1 MSKVFKLSQAK
12 YDQLQEELAYLRGD
26 REREVAQAIK
36 EARSYGDLSEN
47 SEYDEA
53 RNDQGRLYARIAE
66 VEAILKN
73 YVIVNEADASA
84 DEVSIGSTVTLDY
97 GDGFPEELKIVGS
110 QESDPM
116 NMLISDESP
125 VGRALLGHR
134 LGDVVS
140 YESPNGVIECKI
152 IALA

>member
-73 YVIVNEADASA
+73 YVIVNEADATA

-125 VGRALLGHR
+125 VGRALLGHH
-134 LGDVVS
+134 LGDVIY

>member
-1 MSKVFKLSQAK
+1 MPRRARLFVPAK
-12 YDQLQEELAYLRGD
+12 
-26 REREVAQAIK
+26 
-36 EARSYGDLSEN
+36 ARRSPPH
-47 SEYDEA
+47 A
-53 RNDQGRLYARIAE
+53 RPGSGAPCALEQLYARIAE

-73 YVIVNEADASA
+73 YVIVNEADATA

-125 VGRALLGHR
+125 VGRALLGHH
-134 LGDVVS
+134 LGDVIS

>member
-12 YDQLQEELAYLRGD
+12 YDQLQEELVYLRGD

-73 YVIVNEADASA
+73 YVIVNEADVSA
-84 DEVSIGSTVTLDY
+84 DEVGIGSTVTLDY
-97 GDGFPEELKIVGS
+97 GDGCPEEMKIVGS

-125 VGRALLGHR
+125 VGRALIGHH
-134 LGDVVS
+134 LGDVIS
-140 YESPNGVIECKI
+140 YESPSGMIQCKI
-152 IALA
+152 IALS

>member
-73 YVIVNEADASA
+73 YVIVNEADAST

>member
-73 YVIVNEADASA
+73 CVIVNEADATA

-125 VGRALLGHR
+125 VGRALLGHH
-134 LGDVVS
+134 LGDVIS

>member
-73 YVIVNEADASA
+73 YVIVNEADATA

-125 VGRALLGHR
+125 VGRALLGHH
-134 LGDVVS
+134 LGDVIS
-140 YESPNGVIECKI
+140 YEFPNGVIACKI